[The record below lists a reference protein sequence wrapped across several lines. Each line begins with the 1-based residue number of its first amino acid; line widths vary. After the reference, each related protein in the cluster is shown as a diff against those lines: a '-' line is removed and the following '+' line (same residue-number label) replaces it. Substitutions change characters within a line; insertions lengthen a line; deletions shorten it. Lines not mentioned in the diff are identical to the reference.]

1 MRQGYRL
8 LLMLIFTLCLGC
20 QVRLEPGALYW
31 AEPARGHN
39 ESQYYREKARDLV
52 HQLANTI
59 GQSGVQEV
67 VVLDAVN
74 DAGQVSALGEYFS
87 GRVVEAITQAGLF
100 RVVKRGEVE
109 RVLETL
115 RLAPAL
121 SDNREELG
129 SLGCAFE
136 AEALLTGRITDL
148 GTGLDVRLTLTD
160 VENGDLIAAATEHLK
175 RSRFALEMYRHTCP
189 PERNTAG

>member
-1 MRQGYRL
+1 
-8 LLMLIFTLCLGC
+8 MLIFTLCLGC

-31 AEPARGHN
+31 AEPAREHN

-67 VVLDAVN
+67 VVL

-121 SDNREELG
+121 SYNREELR
-129 SLGCAFE
+129 SLGGAFE

-160 VENGDLIAAATEHLK
+160 VENGDLIAAAT
-175 RSRFALEMYRHTCP
+175 
-189 PERNTAG
+189 